1 MRVGVSESELKV
13 RLAREDWRA
22 GERAVERVLA
32 DPKRAPVA
40 GSVLLEC
47 QRELR
52 RRLGQTYTL
61 ASLVRAYEDAD
72 RWARAA
78 AQRAAPGVGWAQ
90 DSAFADAACARAARS
105 ARDWTPG

>member
-1 MRVGVSESELKV
+1 MGVSEHSV

-22 GERAVERVLA
+22 GEQIVERVLA
-32 DPKRAPVA
+32 DPRRAPVA
-40 GSVLLEC
+40 RSVMLEL

-61 ASLVRAYEDAD
+61 AALVRAYEDAD
-72 RWARAA
+72 RWGRAA
-78 AQRAAPGVGWAQ
+78 AQRVAPGVGWVQ
-90 DSAFADAACARAARS
+90 DSAFADAACARAARN